1 MCGPLVAV
9 LHIIAHVL
17 VRNICSTCT
26 NTYTQL
32 QLQATPNKPFGC
44 GLVQTRG
51 PLVAGHLLAFEFGS
65 QTPYGPLLAHNVT
78 RGPRSTYFAIA
89 GIDRTSCS
97 QCLARVNTR
106 GSRAEGMCHIATAL
120 LVSWPT
126 SEQVPR
132 VQLGLALAGQ
142 PASTAGQG
150 PCFGLV
156 FGPRSSHAVGRAI
169 SDFFLRSFQCR
180 ELLFRQRKEAKEI

>member
-126 SEQVPR
+126 SQQVAR
-132 VQLGLALAGQ
+132 VRLMQAFAIRDHV
-142 PASTAGQG
+142 T
-150 PCFGLV
+150 C
-156 FGPRSSHAVGRAI
+156 GPRSLVRVVVRASPHTGSTI
-169 SDFFLRSFQCR
+169 PWIVVFAKK
-180 ELLFRQRKEAKEI
+180 KEAKKKSKR